1 MFVRVRPRARA
12 REVSQEK
19 AQKLGIGP
27 TVCVSRCFCL
37 LLCLYLSVSAC
48 LLAVGKMKPLERYSY
63 DARIPELVV
72 AARIRICSVVIG
84 CSSRSESS
92 CDAFRVVS
100 FLFGRNT
107 QLNFGRN
114 YEKRDRF

>member
-63 DARIPELVV
+63 DARIPELLV
-72 AARIRICSVVIG
+72 AARTRICSVVIG